1 MKDLRIAYCPKCH
14 KGVLLDDIHKDVPMC
29 CGSEMKILTAQV
41 HGKEEDTHLP
51 VIARKDGHLYAYAGS
66 YEHPMDPD
74 HFIAWMVLETEQSAR
89 ICNFQ
94 PGDEPKAA
102 FLPGEAVIAV
112 YACCT
117 KHGLW
122 KTEI

>member
-1 MKDLRIAYCPKCH
+1 MKNLRIAYCPKCYKAVMLCNIH
-14 KGVLLDDIHKDVPMC
+14 EDIPQC
-29 CGSEMKILTAQV
+29 CGREMKVLPAQTQ
-41 HGKEEDTHLP
+41 GNGEATHLP
-51 VIARKDGHLYAYAGS
+51 VIARKDGHLFAYAGS

-74 HFIAWMVLETEQSAR
+74 HYIAWMVLETEKNAR
-89 ICNFQ
+89 ICMFQ
-94 PGDEPKAA
+94 PGEEPKAA

-112 YACCT
+112 YAFCT